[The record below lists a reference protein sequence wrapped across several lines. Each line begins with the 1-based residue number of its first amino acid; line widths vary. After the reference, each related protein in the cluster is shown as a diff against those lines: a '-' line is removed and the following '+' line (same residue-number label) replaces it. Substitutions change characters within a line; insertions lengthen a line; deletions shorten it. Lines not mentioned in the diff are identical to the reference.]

1 MSVGLKGIGTIKN
14 LSMKMKMKNALLG
27 MAFLIGAFGAA
38 NAQQSAQQ
46 GGGDVMTTWN
56 WPEDKKTAS
65 EKNALYNDSKNM
77 GNHREAAN
85 ALHWLLVN
93 APNLNPAIYIHG
105 VEIYDELANAEKDAA
120 KKKVY
125 QDSVLTLFDLREKHF
140 GGEADIAERKA
151 FHAYKYFIND
161 KERLP
166 VVYNSLKR
174 TADLNKE
181 NMSYGNAVAFMVAMQ
196 RYKKANPDSLT
207 DDQAL
212 DYYDLIVQSLDKAQE
227 QYPDQAENIT
237 KYKASVDDLLVKTVN
252 VDCQFV
258 EQNFGPRMKQ
268 NPNDV
273 GAAKKVFKLLRAGNC
288 TDSPLYMASLK
299 TMYNN
304 EKTFEMARYLYERSA
319 KEGNSA
325 DANRYMADALEMAKT
340 PADRSKLLLEQA
352 VAAANRGS
360 KSEARSLVYKAI
372 EADPSVASRGYSLI
386 GNLYMGS
393 TECYQKE
400 DIVQDRAI
408 FLAAY
413 DMYQKAGDSSG
424 MAKAKAQFPSKAELF
439 DQNRQT
445 GQSIRVGCWIG
456 ENTTLRTRD

>member
-14 LSMKMKMKNALLG
+14 LSMKMTTKNALLG

-38 NAQQSAQQ
+38 NAQQSAPQ
-46 GGGDVMTTWN
+46 GGDVMTTWN
-56 WPEDKKTAS
+56 WPNDKKTAT
-65 EKNALYNDSKNM
+65 EKNAFYNDSKSM
-77 GNHREAAN
+77 GDHRQAAN

-93 APNLNPAIYIHG
+93 APNLNPAIYING

-125 QDSVLTLFDLREKHF
+125 QDSVLTLYDLRQKHF

-151 FHAYKYFIND
+151 FDAYRYFIND
-161 KERLP
+161 KDRLP
-166 VVYNSLKR
+166 MVFETLKR
-174 TADLNKE
+174 TADLNKS

-196 RYKKANPDSLT
+196 RYKAANPKALT
-207 DDQAL
+207 DDQVL
-212 DYYDLIVQSLDKAQE
+212 DYYDMIVQSLDKAQE
-227 QYPDQAENIT
+227 QYPDQADNIV
-237 KYKASVDDLLVKTVN
+237 KYKASVDELLVKTIN
-252 VDCQFV
+252 VDCKFV

-273 GAAKKVFKLLRAGNC
+273 DAAKKVFKLLRAGNC

-299 TMYNN
+299 TIYNS
-304 EKTFEMARYLYERSA
+304 EKTFEMAQYLYQRSA

-325 DANRYMADALEMAKT
+325 EANRYMADALNMAKT
-340 PADRSKLLLEQA
+340 PSDKSKLLFEQA
-352 VAAANRGS
+352 QQAYSRGA
-360 KSEARSLVYKAI
+360 KSEARSLAYKAI
-372 EADPSVASRGYSLI
+372 ESDPSAASKGYSFI
-386 GNLYMGS
+386 GAMYMGS

-439 DQNRQT
+439 DQNKQT
-445 GQSIRVGCWIG
+445 GQAIRVGCWIN